1 MVVDGQCCQ
10 LFVFRGDGRCRKS
23 RQSILYLV
31 FENTLPKVS
40 FTTVVTA
47 IVMWGYTPVRTTG
60 VLVCLFLCPQE
71 FCNGYLRRGWT
82 YGGETL
88 EDGGPRC
95 PPGHLPFW

>member
-1 MVVDGQCCQ
+1 MSYLLSVTCYPQHADRHVVD
-10 LFVFRGDGRCRKS
+10 
-23 RQSILYLV
+23 I
-31 FENTLPKVS
+31 S
-40 FTTVVTA
+40 FTVCFF
-47 IVMWGYTPVRTTG
+47 
-60 VLVCLFLCPQE
+60 VCLFLCPQE